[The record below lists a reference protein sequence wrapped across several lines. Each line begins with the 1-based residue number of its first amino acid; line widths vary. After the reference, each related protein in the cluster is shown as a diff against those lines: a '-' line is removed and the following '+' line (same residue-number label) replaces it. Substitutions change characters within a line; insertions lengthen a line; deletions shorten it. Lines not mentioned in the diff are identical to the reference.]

1 MKEDLSLY
9 GKKLNYA
16 KRGLECRL
24 RNRSSAF
31 QSDPNTR
38 QRPSLYCFSGTI
50 RDCVHVSLCGLHNT
64 TQLYVFRFLYD
75 VLLLTPHFLGV

>member
-31 QSDPNTR
+31 
-38 QRPSLYCFSGTI
+38 
-50 RDCVHVSLCGLHNT
+50 
-64 TQLYVFRFLYD
+64 
-75 VLLLTPHFLGV
+75 